1 MTETETPRM
10 ALAEIALMRAIVH
23 WRRANDI
30 EYVPL
35 FSRYCGE
42 DNRTVAWTALGAQLA
57 PRVGVT
63 PNYHRALLVWYPVT
77 TVTETVDMLVALG
90 YLPARFSTAYRAGW
104 DASAVWHDTDEAH
117 GGDEFRR
124 LFHDPANVSFPAHGE
139 SA

>member
-1 MTETETPRM
+1 MIETDTPQRMT
-10 ALAEIALMRAIVH
+10 LAEIALMRVIVH

-42 DNRTVAWTALGAQLA
+42 NNRTVAWTTLGAQLA

-104 DASAVWHDTDEAH
+104 DARESFVRGEDNPDTDR
-117 GGDEFRR
+117 GFYGDDQR
-124 LFHDPANVSFPAHGE
+124 LPA
-139 SA
+139 